1 MMQALVLALALLML
15 SACSVQIQDEATDP
29 RKYMPPSAE
38 GGNQPVTPTLPPSP
52 PPARAA
58 VWTAWVLRKV
68 MRNGDVRAG
77 YAIEINLD
85 APVAEAVPP
94 LHPIPVAPLYT
105 IPKAASGTTSPGKTP
120 GQPAQPGAGPGFPFP
135 PTGQGTAPR
144 PFPQMT
150 PGWPPGQGEPAP
162 VPVLPM
168 APGAKGGE

>member
-1 MMQALVLALALLML
+1 MSKPTVLFRWWLPLLLLSL
-15 SACSVQIQDEATDP
+15 SACASQIQDEATDP

-58 VWTAWVLRKV
+58 VWTAWVPRKV

-77 YAIEINLD
+77 YALEINLD

-105 IPKAASGTTSPGKTP
+105 VPKASSGTPSPGKTA
-120 GQPAQPGAGPGFPFP
+120 GQPPQPGAGPGFPFP
-135 PTGQGTAPR
+135 QAGTAPR
-144 PFPQMT
+144 PFPMT
-150 PGWPPGQGEPAP
+150 PGWPPGQAEPG
-162 VPVLPM
+162 PVLPM
-168 APGAKGGE
+168 VPGAKGGD